1 MWTLREVMDVWGK
14 CDAIFVGYLSHEGFY
29 AVYQHFADV
38 IPSDDIVG
46 VAVRRTPNGPPVLI
60 CDAYQLRR
68 IRLDELPERLLLR
81 YLKGVNCLPM
91 DEAKLR
97 LSADFLLHQ
106 VELA

>member
-1 MWTLREVMDVWGK
+1 MWTLHEIMDVWGK
-14 CDAIFVGYLSHEGFY
+14 CDAIFIGYLSHEGFY
-29 AVYQHFADV
+29 AVYQHFTDG
-38 IPSDDIVG
+38 IPTVEISG

-68 IRLDELPERLLLR
+68 CPLEELPDRLLLR
-81 YLKGVNCLPM
+81 YIKGVDCLPM

-106 VELA
+106 IELI